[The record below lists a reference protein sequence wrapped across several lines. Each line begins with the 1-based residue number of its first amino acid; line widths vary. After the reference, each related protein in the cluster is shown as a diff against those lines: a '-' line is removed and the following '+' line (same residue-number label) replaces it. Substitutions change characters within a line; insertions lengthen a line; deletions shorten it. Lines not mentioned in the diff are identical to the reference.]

1 MGNTHEDD
9 RNAAVGELKT
19 KGLEQFLSGNYLEA
33 IGEYNKAL
41 SLPGMASTDDE
52 VFLRLYKADAI
63 LKIGQV
69 IEENNPNDVNIKNTY
84 KSAYDECTKAVLLKP
99 DYAEAYLMRGQI
111 LKRQKFIEEAIKDFE
126 IVQRINP
133 NNREAQMA

>member
-1 MGNTHEDD
+1 
-9 RNAAVGELKT
+9 
-19 KGLEQFLSGNYLEA
+19 
-33 IGEYNKAL
+33 
-41 SLPGMASTDDE
+41 MASTDDE

-133 NNREAQMA
+133 NNREAQMALKSLNANVNSIASDKYQDIDVL